1 VTELRG
7 LYAITDNRL
16 TPATAL
22 LESVEQALRG
32 GVRILQYRDKYS
44 SADTRKQQA
53 QDLLQLCH
61 DYDALLI
68 INDDVRLTA
77 NCGADGVHLGQDDEA
92 LSQARD
98 YLGNRTII
106 GASCYNRIELAER
119 ACAQGADYLAF
130 GRFFPSST
138 KPDAIQAELDILS
151 RARALGLP
159 LCAIG
164 GISQDN
170 AARVIEAGA
179 DMIAVVEGV
188 FAQPDICK
196 ASTALSSLF

>member
-1 VTELRG
+1 MTKLRG

-16 TPATAL
+16 TPASTL
-22 LESVEQALRG
+22 LEAVEEALRG
-32 GVRILQYRDKYS
+32 GVSILQYRDKHS
-44 SADTRKQQA
+44 NTREREQQA
-53 QDLLQLCH
+53 LDLLRLCH
-61 DYDALLI
+61 EYDALLI
-68 INDDVRLTA
+68 INDDVKLA
-77 NCGADGVHLGQDDEA
+77 ADCGADGVHLGQEDET

-98 YLGNRTII
+98 FLGNRAII
-106 GASCYNRIELAER
+106 GASCYNRLELAEK

-138 KPDAIQAELDILS
+138 KPDAIQAELEILA
-151 RARALGLP
+151 RARTLGLP

-164 GISQDN
+164 GISLDN
-170 AARVIEAGA
+170 AASVIEAGA

-188 FAQPDICK
+188 FGQPDICK